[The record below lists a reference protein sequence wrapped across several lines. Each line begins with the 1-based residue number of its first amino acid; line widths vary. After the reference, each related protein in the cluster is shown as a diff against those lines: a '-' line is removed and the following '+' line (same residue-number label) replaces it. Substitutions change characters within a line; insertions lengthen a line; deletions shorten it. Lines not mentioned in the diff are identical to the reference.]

1 VEIFSFER
9 PTTYHHTLMKTAL
22 LALFTL
28 LLICVTS
35 SKLKAQD
42 TESSIPAI
50 RGVQTSHTS
59 PAPPV
64 HGHDSLRAFSL
75 TSEVE
80 LESEET
86 GVVQGS
92 CAIGVCGMDS
102 MALTIYGPFGVLVG
116 KMAASKN
123 SVVYYDAL
131 RSEAVQG
138 DPESPKVVSSLPFPL
153 TFTDFMHLTRW
164 EVPFPTASY
173 KFLSAQ
179 DSSAVWAYT
188 ENPAFIDV
196 AKVRTSDG
204 ALYGY
209 QRKSR
214 KGEIIFS
221 MRFDDVRNR
230 NGVNFPS
237 TLTMQFPSRNA
248 SARFAVIDFVR
259 DPVGERYSFRLPKG
273 VKCKRLE

>member
-1 VEIFSFER
+1 
-9 PTTYHHTLMKTAL
+9 MKTSSL
-22 LALFTL
+22 TLFTL
-28 LLICVTS
+28 VLLCVMN
-35 SKLKAQD
+35 SKLTAQAAD
-42 TESSIPAI
+42 AAASSTVTAPSTRPEQQSYLGAIPPIHA
-50 RGVQTSHTS
+50 
-59 PAPPV
+59 
-64 HGHDSLRAFSL
+64 HDSLRAFSL

-80 LESEET
+80 LQSEET
-86 GVVQGS
+86 GTVQGS
-92 CAIGVCGMDS
+92 CAMGICGMDS
-102 MALTIYGPFGVLVG
+102 MALTVYGPFGVLVG

-138 DPESPKVVSSLPFPL
+138 NPESPTVVSSLPFPL

-164 EVPFPTASY
+164 EVPFPSSSY
-173 KFLSAQ
+173 KYLSVQ
-179 DSSAVWAYT
+179 DSSSVWAYT

-204 ALYGY
+204 ALCGY

-214 KGEIIFS
+214 KGDIIFS
-221 MRFDDVRNR
+221 MHFDDVRNR

>member
-1 VEIFSFER
+1 VEFFSFER
-9 PTTYHHTLMKTAL
+9 PTNYHHTSMKTASIT
-22 LALFTL
+22 LFTL
-28 LLICVTS
+28 LLLCVTN
-35 SKLKAQD
+35 SKLTAQGAD
-42 TESSIPAI
+42 ASVPATRAEQI
-50 RGVQTSHTS
+50 NNRG
-59 PAPPV
+59 PMPPIHV
-64 HGHDSLRAFSL
+64 HDSLRAFSL

-86 GVVQGS
+86 GTVQGS
-92 CAIGVCGMDS
+92 CAIGICGMDS
-102 MALTIYGPFGVLVG
+102 MALTVYGPFGVLVG

-164 EVPFPTASY
+164 EVPFPAASY
-173 KFLSAQ
+173 KYLSAQ
-179 DSSAVWAYT
+179 DSSSVWAYT
-188 ENPAFIDV
+188 ENTAFIDV